1 MAKHLTLI
9 FLSIFIYSC
18 STKKAVVSN
27 TVTDFKIDSVY
38 KEKKD
43 SLSFQNNYIVTKE
56 LVYDMEIVPID
67 STKPIVIDNKE
78 YKNAAIKI
86 KKSDKSSVDSTKVI
100 VLELSDKKV
109 EIEKESVTKD
119 LKKEIVRKPN
129 YLLWIGVFLI
139 LVAIFAIRRMILKF
153 LL

>member
-43 SLSFQNNYIVTKE
+43 SLSFRNNYIVTKE

>member
-43 SLSFQNNYIVTKE
+43 SLSFRNNYIVTKE

-100 VLELSDKKV
+100 VLEFSDKKV

>member
-43 SLSFQNNYIVTKE
+43 SLSFRNNYIVTKE

-100 VLELSDKKV
+100 VLESSDKKV